1 MENLS
6 NYFENKTF
14 IQKVFESSPESELWL
29 KQFEAD
35 HPDEKNNILLARK
48 ILSQFRITHK
58 SLTEEDK
65 ILLFSQVIKQL
76 EEKQR
81 AGKTRAIL
89 VTLLKYAAVA
99 LLFFSIGALMFYKR
113 DAISPEFFSQGIPEI
128 NHDNSAKLI
137 RSTGENILLEQ
148 DNPVI
153 EHSADGNL
161 QIDSKLVATSGDNKI
176 KPGNTFNQ
184 LIIPYGRTSQVTLSD
199 GTRVFLNAGSRL
211 VYPEVFTGST
221 REVLLTGEA
230 FFDVKTDSKT
240 HFIVQTSDLRIKVLG
255 TRFNLSAYP
264 SDNFVEAVLASGK
277 ISLTRNDA
285 GFFDKPVELVP
296 GQLASFNRK
305 TMETSVR
312 IVDTDNY
319 ILWTEGVV
327 KFEST
332 HLNRILKRMERY
344 YNVSFQFKDPLLGTL
359 QISGKLELKDEL
371 AETIE
376 RVALAAEVKIEKT
389 AEGIYVVRK

>member
-230 FFDVKTDSKT
+230 FLMLKQIQKRTLLCKPAICVS
-240 HFIVQTSDLRIKVLG
+240 
-255 TRFNLSAYP
+255 RFW
-264 SDNFVEAVLASGK
+264 
-277 ISLTRNDA
+277 
-285 GFFDKPVELVP
+285 VP
-296 GQLASFNRK
+296 GL
-305 TMETSVR
+305 
-312 IVDTDNY
+312 ICLPIPPI
-319 ILWTEGVV
+319 IL
-327 KFEST
+327 
-332 HLNRILKRMERY
+332 
-344 YNVSFQFKDPLLGTL
+344 
-359 QISGKLELKDEL
+359 
-371 AETIE
+371 
-376 RVALAAEVKIEKT
+376 
-389 AEGIYVVRK
+389 

>member
-1 MENLS
+1 MEKLS
-6 NYFENKTF
+6 KYLDNKTF

-29 KQFEAD
+29 KQFEIE
-35 HPDEKNNILLARK
+35 HPEGKSNILLARK
-48 ILSQFRITHK
+48 ILSQFRTTNK
-58 SLTEEDK
+58 SFTEEEK
-65 ILLFSQVIKQL
+65 ILLFSRITKEI
-76 EEKQR
+76 EEKQQK
-81 AGKTRAIL
+81 GKIKAIYI
-89 VTLLKYAAVA
+89 TLLKYAAVA
-99 LLFFSIGALMFYKR
+99 LIFFSIGALIFYKR
-113 DAISPEFFSQGIPEI
+113 DVISPEFFSQSIPEI

-137 RSTGENILLEQ
+137 RSTGENILLDQ
-148 DNPVI
+148 NNPVI

-161 QIDSKLVATSGDNKI
+161 QIDSKLVATSSDNKV
-176 KPGNTFNQ
+176 KSGTTFNQ

-240 HFIVQTSDLRIKVLG
+240 PFIVQTSDLRIKVLG

-264 SDNFVEAVLASGK
+264 SDNFVEAVLATGK

-285 GFFDKPVELVP
+285 RFFDKPLELVP
-296 GQLASFNRK
+296 GQLASYNRK
-305 TMETSVR
+305 TMETSVQV
-312 IVDTDNY
+312 VDTDNY
-319 ILWTEGVV
+319 TLWTEGVV
-327 KFEST
+327 KFESA

-389 AEGIYVVRK
+389 AEGYYTVRK